1 MQPLGEQ
8 GQRLRRVSKT
18 MQEENS
24 MGALL
29 LQIDRVGAGD
39 YRFNCS

>member
-1 MQPLGEQ
+1 MKSSGEHR
-8 GQRLRRVSKT
+8 QRLRRVPKT

-29 LQIDRVGAGD
+29 LQIDCGGAGD
-39 YRFNCS
+39 YRFN

>member
-1 MQPLGEQ
+1 MKPFGEQ
-8 GQRLRRVSKT
+8 CQRLRCVPET

-29 LQIDRVGAGD
+29 LQIDCVGTGD
-39 YRFNCS
+39 YRFS